1 MILQTL
7 FPDVR
12 AQIVRLLFFDPAREL
27 YVRELAR
34 ESTLAL
40 RTVQKE
46 LVRLSAI
53 KPVLSRSNG
62 FHRFYRANRRHPAFA
77 VLQQLVIKD
86 HRQRSFVNRHKRP
99 RFGRRCRMVM
109 KGPEFPA
116 TILSSAGFS
125 RRIL

>member
-46 LVRLSAI
+46 LARLSAI

-62 FHRFYRANRRHPAFA
+62 FPRFYRANRRHPAFEA
-77 VLQQLVIKD
+77 PAARD
-86 HRQRSFVNRHKRP
+86 QR
-99 RFGRRCRMVM
+99 
-109 KGPEFPA
+109 
-116 TILSSAGFS
+116 
-125 RRIL
+125 

>member
-1 MILQTL
+1 MC
-7 FPDVR
+7 

-27 YVRELAR
+27 YVPELTR

-46 LVRLSAI
+46 LARLSAI
-53 KPVLSRSNG
+53 NLVLSRSNG
-62 FHRFYRANRRHPAFA
+62 FHRFCRANRRHPAFA
-77 VLQQLVIKD
+77 ALQQLVIKD
-86 HRQRSFVNRHKRP
+86 RRQSAFMNRHKRP
-99 RFGRRCRMVM
+99 RSGRRRRIF
-109 KGPEFPA
+109 KKWPEFPA

>member
-46 LVRLSAI
+46 LARLSAI

-62 FHRFYRANRRHPAFA
+62 FLVFIVPIVGIRHLRR
-77 VLQQLVIKD
+77 QQLVIKD
-86 HRQRSFVNRHKRP
+86 DRQGAFVNRHKRP

>member
-27 YVRELAR
+27 HVRELTR

-46 LVRLSAI
+46 LARLSAI
-53 KPVLSRSNG
+53 DLVLSRSNG
-62 FHRFYRANRRHPAFA
+62 YHRFYRANRRHPAFA
-77 VLQQLVIKD
+77 ALQQLAIKD
-86 HRQRSFVNRHKRP
+86 RRQPAFVNRHKRP
-99 RFGRRCRMVM
+99 RFGRRRRMFK
-109 KGPEFPA
+109 KGLEFPA

>member
-12 AQIVRLLFFDPAREL
+12 AQVVRLLFFDPARKL
-27 YVRELAR
+27 YVRQLAR
-34 ESTLAL
+34 ENTLAL

-46 LVRLSAI
+46 LARLGAI
-53 KPVLSRSNG
+53 KLVLSRSNG
-62 FHRFYRANRRHPAFA
+62 FHRFYCASRRHPTFA
-77 VLQQLVIKD
+77 ALQQLVMKD
-86 HRQRSFVNRHKRP
+86 RRQPAFVNRHNRP
-99 RFGRRCRMVM
+99 RFGRRRRMVAQ
-109 KGPEFPA
+109 GPEFPA